1 VRTTARK
8 GATPSSPIAALAHQ
22 ALARVAARQARVP
35 LDEMKARA
43 LDRPTP
49 LNGKEALGS
58 EHIVVVAEL
67 DPGHAAPGHLA
78 EEYEAGGAGVIAV
91 PIRPGANGVGSS
103 LTAMNDANVHTQT
116 PLLCMDPV
124 VSSYQL
130 WEARA
135 HGASLVLLSASTL
148 HDEALL
154 SLVERSATIGLTAV
168 VEVCSARDL
177 VRALRAKAHTLFLR
191 PPQYV
196 GDGGGVQIQATLAKL
211 LPLVPDG
218 VVRVTE
224 CGSTPRRDLIS
235 SAKLDADAIL
245 VGRDHLA
252 EGTPRQAVADLVA
265 VGSHPALS
273 RRREQAV

>member
-1 VRTTARK
+1 MSPKTSLPTA
-8 GATPSSPIAALAHQ
+8 Q

-35 LDEMKARA
+35 LDEIRSRA

-58 EHIVVVAEL
+58 GHIVVVAEL
-67 DPGHAAPGHLA
+67 DPGHAAPGLLA

-91 PIRPGANGVGSS
+91 PAGPGASGVGVA
-103 LTAMNDANVHTQT
+103 LNAMSDAGVHTQT
-116 PLLCMDPV
+116 PLFSMDPI

-135 HGASLVLLSASTL
+135 HGASLVLLPAAGL
-148 HDEALL
+148 QDEALV
-154 SLVERSATIGLTAV
+154 SLVERAATIGLTPI

-177 VRALRAKAHTLFLR
+177 VRALRARTHSLLVR

-196 GDGGGVQIQATLAKL
+196 STGPDSTMQATLAKL

-224 CGSTPRRDLIS
+224 CGSVPRRDLIA

-245 VGRDHLA
+245 VGRTHLS
-252 EGTPRQAVADLVA
+252 EGEPRRTVADLVA
-265 VGSHPALS
+265 VGAHPALY